1 MEVDSPAAGGQQA
14 PAGWLDAPEQ
24 PSWSLTP
31 HDGSSAGQPPPLAV
45 TPVASARHAVGDDL
59 RRPTRPA
66 VHRRPDRWRRT
77 ALTAVVTVAL
87 AVGSVVA
94 GLWWAQSDATPSAVL
109 PPVAE
114 ALPTHPS
121 DPSDPADPAAVRTQ
135 IEPAT
140 SVDGTDWLTV
150 VTELDARRSDAFAA
164 ADADLLAGVYAP
176 GAAARDVD
184 AARITSL
191 TEAGL
196 RVEGLHHEITSV
208 RLTDRTALT
217 VAVVDSMP
225 PQPVLDAA
233 GTVVAYTAEQASAT
247 RIIRLAETAEGY
259 LITEIVAAG

>member
-1 MEVDSPAAGGQQA
+1 M
-14 PAGWLDAPEQ
+14 
-24 PSWSLTP
+24 
-31 HDGSSAGQPPPLAV
+31 
-45 TPVASARHAVGDDL
+45 
-59 RRPTRPA
+59 
-66 VHRRPDRWRRT
+66 
-77 ALTAVVTVAL
+77 
-87 AVGSVVA
+87 
-94 GLWWAQSDATPSAVL
+94 
-109 PPVAE
+109 
-114 ALPTHPS
+114 
-121 DPSDPADPAAVRTQ
+121 
-135 IEPAT
+135 
-140 SVDGTDWLTV
+140 

-196 RVEGLHHEITSV
+196 RVDGLHHEITSV

-259 LITEIVAAG
+259 LIAEIVAAG